1 MAVTGVLAGKG
12 LAGQQ
17 REGDWGS
24 QVSSALSP
32 SLPGSRGRVKTQ
44 PWAWPRSVTQCRAGL
59 SGNPGSHPHGAPF
72 TSEHSP
78 LPRECLFWAC
88 TSAALSLNLAKQ
100 NPSSLVVFPGPL
112 GPSSRA
118 RCSVHCPT
126 LPADQKPGQPPRPR
140 AHTGPAPKQTLRA
153 LGLSPHWRL
162 SLCLLFRAMGLKTTT
177 LSRRPSHCLGPQQMS
192 RDCGSLR
199 LLRASCGADNYY

>member
-1 MAVTGVLAGKG
+1 MAVTGVLAGEG

-32 SLPGSRGRVKTQ
+32 SLPGSGGRVTTQ
-44 PWAWPRSVTQCRAGL
+44 PWAWPRSVTQCPAGL

-72 TSEHSP
+72 TSEHGP

-88 TSAALSLNLAKQ
+88 PSAALSLDLAKQ
-100 NPSSLVVFPGPL
+100 NPSSLVVLPGPL

-118 RCSVHCPT
+118 RPT
-126 LPADQKPGQPPRPR
+126 LPADQKAGRPPRPR
-140 AHTGPAPKQTLRA
+140 AHTGPAPKQTPRA

-162 SLCLLFRAMGLKTTT
+162 SLCLLFCAMGVKTTT
-177 LSRRPSHCLGPQQMS
+177 QCLGPQQMS
-192 RDCGSLR
+192 RDRGSLR